1 MKGEVTLPTCNDI
14 SQNRQGNWKEEWNEL
29 HERVRRGKSNP
40 PVCKRNKGTSDC
52 KERQTR
58 GRILTCFSSGHCM
71 MHRSVFISV
80 PNAQETTSYITVFQG
95 YYLIKTRCQLVM
107 NRLRNC
113 TETINKK
120 MNSSDLFPGETLG
133 QANYRIRVWFH
144 FVTGLITVEGARS

>member
-1 MKGEVTLPTCNDI
+1 MTFPKTA
-14 SQNRQGNWKEEWNEL
+14 KETGRRNETNYTNEFEEGKL
-29 HERVRRGKSNP
+29 TPQFANGRR
-40 PVCKRNKGTSDC
+40 TSDC

-58 GRILTCFSSGHCM
+58 GHILTCFSSGHCM

-80 PNAQETTSYITVFQG
+80 PNAQETTYYITVFQG

-120 MNSSDLFPGETLG
+120 MNSSDLFPEETLG
-133 QANYRIRVWFH
+133 QANYRIRV
-144 FVTGLITVEGARS
+144 